1 MTDPAPVS
9 EPAPEVAPRAVAYH
23 QLAGSSG
30 WRTAIGTVLIL
41 LGTVA
46 ASTVLYGVAMV
57 AGQVSDV
64 PRDADDLPILPPLAD
79 TAVALAGIAVGLPL
93 VLLAARL
100 VQRRPAGTVSSVLGR
115 LRWGWLAWCLPL
127 AFAAIVV
134 MFVVSFVLAPLFPA
148 SSSSS
153 VSSDDAGAWVGGGP
167 FLRAMLVLI
176 LVVPFQAA
184 AEEYAFRGW
193 LLQGVGSLAVLRGR
207 LWPAI
212 VVQAVLFAAV
222 HGWGTVWGFVD
233 LVIWACFMGWLTVRT
248 GGLEAAIALHL
259 ANNLLSMTWSVAF
272 GILDLEVT
280 AADMSVLMLAIDI
293 PVVIGYTLVVTWLA
307 RRRHLPTS
315 TCHGAHR

>member
-1 MTDPAPVS
+1 V
-9 EPAPEVAPRAVAYH
+9 VRAALPYH
-23 QLAGSSG
+23 RLAGPAG
-30 WRTAIGTVLIL
+30 WRTALGTVLIL
-41 LGTVA
+41 AGTVA

-57 AGQVSDV
+57 GGQVADV

-127 AFAAIVV
+127 AFAAVV
-134 MFVVSFVLAPLFPA
+134 VFFLASFVLAPFFPA
-148 SSSSS
+148 TTG
-153 VSSDDAGAWVGGGP
+153 DPGAWVGGGP

-176 LVVPFQAA
+176 LIVPFQAA

-193 LLQGVGSLAVLRGR
+193 LLQGVGSLAFLRGR

-233 LVIWACFMGWLTVRT
+233 LVIWACFMGWVTVRT

-259 ANNLLSMTWSVAF
+259 ANNLMSMAWSVAF
-272 GILDLEVT
+272 GTLDLEVT

-293 PVVIGYTLVVTWLA
+293 PVVLGYTLAVTWLA
-307 RRRHLPTS
+307 RRRQLPT
-315 TCHGAHR
+315 TCRGAHR